1 MVRYGATHRKESV
14 RVGTLFLCVIG
25 SFNVG

>member
-14 RVGTLFLCVIG
+14 HVGTLFLCVIG